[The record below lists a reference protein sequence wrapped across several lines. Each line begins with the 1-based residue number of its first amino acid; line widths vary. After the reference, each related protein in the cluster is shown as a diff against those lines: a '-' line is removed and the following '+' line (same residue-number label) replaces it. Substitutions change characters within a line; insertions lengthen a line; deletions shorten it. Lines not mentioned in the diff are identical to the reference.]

1 MIPSTK
7 KDAKKGTGIQVFARF
22 RPQNSIEDKNKGH
35 EAIKFDKDEKTIA
48 VMTPEKKNESQMYTF
63 DKVFKQNSTQ
73 DEVYNLAAR
82 PLIEDLFSGYYATV
96 FAYGQTGGGK
106 TYTME
111 GKPKKDKDAEDL
123 RGVIPRAVEHIF
135 DRIESKS
142 DESTEYTVTVSYVE
156 IYMEKIRDLLDATNT
171 KNNLGIRVDLQR
183 GVYVDGA
190 TEIVVN
196 SDLELLKIL
205 ERGSHKRHVSGTS
218 MNVESSRSHAICMI
232 SLAAKNVNDFTIKT
246 GKLFLVDLA
255 GSEMVRKTG
264 ATDQR
269 LQEAKQINKSLT
281 SLGIV
286 IKTLTERKLNAHVP
300 YRDSKLTRILQDS
313 LGGTSRASLII
324 ACSPSSFNLAETVST
339 LRFGTR
345 AKFIK
350 NKPRVHVGYGGTE
363 AEELLRKR
371 DEEISRLKEQIAAL
385 TDAADVVNK
394 ENQAFRSVYGE
405 LPPDAELTEEFKRKP
420 KLPQQFQRAVEY
432 CSILEAEVFAISKEA
447 KLVRHATSEIRQ
459 HIVTQRDVFG
469 EARHQMAAAFRAP
482 ECTEEMRGKGRE
494 VDEILAMARWRSED
508 VLKSLRP
515 LERASLAIEVAA
527 KDSKTFG
534 GQYHNNN
541 NNNN

>member
-1 MIPSTK
+1 
-7 KDAKKGTGIQVFARF
+7 
-22 RPQNSIEDKNKGH
+22 
-35 EAIKFDKDEKTIA
+35 
-48 VMTPEKKNESQMYTF
+48 
-63 DKVFKQNSTQ
+63 
-73 DEVYNLAAR
+73 VY
-82 PLIEDLFSGYYATV
+82 I
-96 FAYGQTGGGK
+96 
-106 TYTME
+106 
-111 GKPKKDKDAEDL
+111 
-123 RGVIPRAVEHIF
+123 
-135 DRIESKS
+135 
-142 DESTEYTVTVSYVE
+142 
-156 IYMEKIRDLLDATNT
+156 
-171 KNNLGIRVDLQR
+171 
-183 GVYVDGA
+183 DGA

-232 SLAAKNVNDFTIKT
+232 SLAAKNTSDLTVKT

-324 ACSPSSFNLAETVST
+324 ACSPSSFNVAETIST

-363 AEELLRKR
+363 ADELLRKR
-371 DEEISRLKEQIAAL
+371 DAEISRLRQQIAAL
-385 TDAADVVNK
+385 TDAADAATR
-394 ENQAFRSVYGE
+394 ENQTYKSLYGE
-405 LPPDAELTEEFKRKP
+405 LPEEAEDLAREASERP
-420 KLPQQFQRAVEY
+420 KLPQQFQKALEY
-432 CSILEAEVFAISKEA
+432 CSILEAEVFAISNEA
-447 KLVRHATSEIRQ
+447 KLVRHATDEVRA
-459 HIVTQRDVFG
+459 HIVSQRDVFG
-469 EARHQMAAAFRAP
+469 EARYALSRAARSGEEGARQAAAGEA
-482 ECTEEMRGKGRE
+482 
-494 VDEILAMARWRSED
+494 DEILAMARWRSEE

-515 LERASLAIEVAA
+515 LARAAFAIEAA
-527 KDSKTFG
+527 AADTKSFG
-534 GQYHNNN
+534 GRYHNPENN
-541 NNNN
+541 APRQHQQVVQAV

>member
-1 MIPSTK
+1 
-7 KDAKKGTGIQVFARF
+7 
-22 RPQNSIEDKNKGH
+22 
-35 EAIKFDKDEKTIA
+35 
-48 VMTPEKKNESQMYTF
+48 MY
-63 DKVFKQNSTQ
+63 
-73 DEVYNLAAR
+73 
-82 PLIEDLFSGYYATV
+82 I
-96 FAYGQTGGGK
+96 
-106 TYTME
+106 
-111 GKPKKDKDAEDL
+111 
-123 RGVIPRAVEHIF
+123 
-135 DRIESKS
+135 
-142 DESTEYTVTVSYVE
+142 
-156 IYMEKIRDLLDATNT
+156 
-171 KNNLGIRVDLQR
+171 
-183 GVYVDGA
+183 DGA

-232 SLAAKNVNDFTIKT
+232 SLAAKNTSDLTVKT

-324 ACSPSSFNLAETVST
+324 ACSPSSFNVAETIST

-363 AEELLRKR
+363 ADELLRKR
-371 DEEISRLKEQIAAL
+371 DAEISRLRQQIAAL
-385 TDAADVVNK
+385 TDAADAATR
-394 ENQAFRSVYGE
+394 ENQTYKSLYGE
-405 LPPDAELTEEFKRKP
+405 LPEEAEDLAREASERP
-420 KLPQQFQRAVEY
+420 KLPQQFQKALEY
-432 CSILEAEVFAISKEA
+432 CSILEAEVFAISNEA
-447 KLVRHATSEIRQ
+447 KLVRHATDEVRA
-459 HIVTQRDVFG
+459 HIVSQRDVFG
-469 EARHQMAAAFRAP
+469 EARYALSRAARSG
-482 ECTEEMRGKGRE
+482 EEGARQAGE
-494 VDEILAMARWRSED
+494 ADEILAMARWRSEE

-515 LERASLAIEVAA
+515 LARAAFAIEAA
-527 KDSKTFG
+527 AADTKSFG
-534 GQYHNNN
+534 GRYHNPENSAPRQHQQVAQAV
-541 NNNN
+541 